1 MPGAGAGLISSSLS
15 LKVLSLPLFLIL
27 PALGFCPVSNLWSVS
42 WGSNR
47 SATLQQELFTE
58 QISSL
63 KLDASGSEV
72 V

>member
-27 PALGFCPVSNLWSVS
+27 PALGFWASVHCPISGQPAGVP
-42 WGSNR
+42 
-47 SATLQQELFTE
+47 TLQQELFTH

-72 V
+72 I